1 MSFKSL
7 AWTCAFLLLLSAYV
21 RADDKVSKETIESG
35 GRKRTYYLFA
45 PAARKPSA
53 PLVVLF
59 HGSGRDGLSL
69 VERWKDLAASEGFVI
84 AGPNSRDS
92 KGWRT
97 PDDGPEFIRDLVEAL
112 RAQHSLDARRV
123 YLFGHSAGAVFAL
136 HMALTQS
143 EYFAAAAVHAGA
155 WRAPSEFDALE
166 RAKRKT
172 SLAIIVG
179 DRDPHFPLSDVR
191 ATEAA
196 LKGRGH
202 EIEVTVMQ
210 GHDHWYYDLAPGINR
225 NAWDFLKAKALA
237 ADPKYVPYVGAS
249 TARDFNSAVTE
260 VNALRAKGSEALSRF
275 NASEDELR
283 ATRKRNDAPG
293 AAAILRAQTETTA
306 AGAKAFRDAALAAEQ
321 AAALKVPENIRQYLT
336 LAARADAKRAEGFD
350 VLKARAEMQLAG
362 GPPDEVQEKANE
374 AALKYQKLFDEA
386 DELEQQAERART
398 GQSP

>member
-1 MSFKSL
+1 MSFKHL
-7 AWTCAFLLLLSAYV
+7 ARACAVVLLLSAYAH
-21 RADDKVSKETIESG
+21 ADDKVSKETVESG
-35 GRKRTYYLFA
+35 GRKRTYHLFA
-45 PAARKPSA
+45 PASRKPSA

-59 HGSGRDGLSL
+59 HGSNRDGLSL
-69 VERWKDLAASEGFVI
+69 VERWKDLAAREGFVI

-97 PDDGPEFIRDLVEAL
+97 PDDGPDFIRDLVEAL
-112 RAQHSLDARRV
+112 KAKYSLDARRV

-155 WRAPSEFDALE
+155 FRAESEFAALE
-166 RAKRKT
+166 QAKRKT

-179 DRDPHFPLSDVR
+179 DRDAFFPVDAVR

-210 GHDHWYYDLAPGINR
+210 GHDHWYYDLAPGINSG
-225 NAWDFLKAKALA
+225 AWDFLKARSLD
-237 ADPKYVPYVGAS
+237 ADPKYAAYVGLSA
-249 TARDFNSAVTE
+249 ARDFNSAVTE
-260 VNALRAKGSEALSRF
+260 INALRAKGAEALRRF
-275 NASEDELR
+275 KASEDELR
-283 ATRKRNDAPG
+283 ATRTRGDAPA
-293 AAAILRAQTETTA
+293 AAAILRTQTETTA
-306 AGAKAFRDAALAAEQ
+306 AGASAFRDAALAAER
-321 AAALKVPENIRQYLT
+321 AGALKVPENVRQYLT

-350 VLKARAEMQLAG
+350 VLKARVELQLAG
-362 GPPDEVQEKANE
+362 GPVDEVQTKVNE
-374 AALKYQKLFDEA
+374 AALRYQKLFDEA
-386 DELEQQAERART
+386 DELEQQAERARA